1 MFSLSLLIWFLELGF
16 GGGKSRS
23 IYGKDG
29 HLGITVVKFANSKS
43 GLEEAERLA
52 EYFEKEKNG
61 RKDWA
66 RVLQT
71 SQSGDDENNPYLVK
85 VDLKTG
91 EKKRI
96 FYGYLGT
103 ASDLDKVDFDARK
116 RSQIKSRRESD
127 LSW

>member
-1 MFSLSLLIWFLELGF
+1 M
-16 GGGKSRS
+16 
-23 IYGKDG
+23 
-29 HLGITVVKFANSKS
+29 VKFANSKS